1 MNPEQPPASID
12 LSRRQFIRLGL
23 VGGAVIASGATLS
36 GLSGCSRRADPAEGF
51 RHLRPADLALLAP
64 LVPVLLAGA
73 FEMNDASVRKALQGM
88 DTLLDYGA
96 PGARADVFELLD
108 FLQLAPAR
116 WFLTGSWQSFET
128 MDEAQAR
135 EAVAHWAGRDRG
147 LSRLALRALAAPLQW
162 AWYMTP
168 EGSRASGYP
177 GPPQQVSA

>member
-1 MNPEQPPASID
+1 MNPEQPAS
-12 LSRRQFIRLGL
+12 LELNRRQFIRLGL

-36 GLSGCSRRADPAEGF
+36 GLTGCSRQAAPAEGF
-51 RHLRPADLALLAP
+51 LHLRPADLALLSP

-73 FEMNDASVRKALQGM
+73 FEMNDANVRKALHGM
-88 DTLLDYGA
+88 DTLLSYGA
-96 PGARADVFELLD
+96 PGARAEVFELLD

-116 WFLTGSWQSFET
+116 WFLTGSWQSFEA
-128 MDEAQAR
+128 MDEQQAHA
-135 EAVAHWAGRDRG
+135 AVAHWARRDRG
-147 LSRLALRALAAPLQW
+147 LSRLALRAIAAPLQW